1 MDRIASKMA
10 WGATAVALFLV
21 CLAGCETNDVLDP
34 QGTDDGPDPQ
44 VTCETLSGAITED
57 TTLSHPCY
65 EVTGTV
71 EVIDGATLT
80 IDAGVTLKFAEEVQ
94 MTVSSGSLVA
104 VGTADEP
111 ITFTGM
117 ESTRGYWGGLRFT
130 NSNSTSNALRYVTIE
145 YGGGYWDANLIVT
158 SGATGTC
165 KVAVSDCTLRESGT
179 YGFLIEGYDTTV
191 TTFANNTVTGNAM
204 GAGKIAAKLVGD
216 LDDSSTYTGNDED
229 IVWIFAGTVETDQT
243 WPAIDVPYYVDT
255 SAGLYIEA
263 DLTISPGATL
273 QFADANEKLDVIHT
287 GSLHAVG
294 TAADP
299 ITFAGAASTRGS
311 WGGVRFTN
319 SNSTSNVLHYVTI
332 EYGGGYWDANLIVT
346 SGATGVCKVA
356 VSDCTL
362 RESGTYGFLIEGYD
376 TTVSAF
382 ANNTITGNAMG
393 AGKIA
398 AKLVGDL
405 DDSST
410 YTGNDEDIVWIFAGT
425 VETDQ
430 TWPAIDVPYHV
441 DTSAGLY
448 ITADLTI
455 SPGATL
461 EFADTNERLY
471 VAPTG
476 SLYAVGTAANPITL
490 TGATLTAGSWGGV
503 RYDGTQSASNRLEY
517 VEILY
522 GGGYYFGNL
531 DLAASSQHQLE
542 ITVGD
547 CTFSHSSKWG
557 VSIVQQY
564 VTVTG
569 DIAADNTFSDNALGD
584 VEYR

>member
-10 WGATAVALFLV
+10 WCATAVALFLV

-158 SGATGTC
+158 SGATGVC

-191 TTFANNTVTGNAM
+191 TT
-204 GAGKIAAKLVGD
+204 
-216 LDDSSTYTGNDED
+216 
-229 IVWIFAGTVETDQT
+229 
-243 WPAIDVPYYVDT
+243 
-255 SAGLYIEA
+255 
-263 DLTISPGATL
+263 
-273 QFADANEKLDVIHT
+273 
-287 GSLHAVG
+287 
-294 TAADP
+294 
-299 ITFAGAASTRGS
+299 
-311 WGGVRFTN
+311 
-319 SNSTSNVLHYVTI
+319 
-332 EYGGGYWDANLIVT
+332 
-346 SGATGVCKVA
+346 
-356 VSDCTL
+356 
-362 RESGTYGFLIEGYD
+362 
-376 TTVSAF
+376 F

-410 YTGNDEDIVWIFAGT
+410 YTGNDEDIVWIFEGT

-430 TWPAIDVPYHV
+430 TWPAIDVPYYV
-441 DTSAGLY
+441 DTSTGLY
-448 ITADLTI
+448 IEADLTI

-471 VAPTG
+471 VAYTG

-569 DIAADNTFSDNALGD
+569 DIAADNTFSDNAIGD